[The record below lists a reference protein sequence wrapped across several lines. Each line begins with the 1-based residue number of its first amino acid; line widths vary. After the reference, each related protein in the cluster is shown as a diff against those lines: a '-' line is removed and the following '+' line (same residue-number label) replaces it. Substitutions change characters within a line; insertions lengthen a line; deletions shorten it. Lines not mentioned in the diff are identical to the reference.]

1 MATELKVMDV
11 SYLAAEDLSSDQY
24 KFVVLTSS
32 GTVRRPDSEL
42 EVPLGIL
49 QNDPASGEVAV
60 VRIHGI
66 SKLSASKALAIGTF
80 VKAEYV
86 SASDAGKGKRV
97 TANPE
102 YARGIVLEASGAED
116 DVASVLLIGPFFA
129 DSRCIYE
136 TFDVNPVCALKAGGA
151 SGGTAGNVNVMS
163 LGKNMFEYHIIGT
176 QTITAPSLTTGG
188 LLAGLDDANGDGVEY
203 TNGITADSP
212 VAFTVGTDAFF
223 FRCKFS
229 VADVSGAAECA
240 VGFRT
245 VEAYQAAIDDY
256 LNMACLNMQ
265 GGAINIETI
274 DDNNVTTTTDTTDTW
289 ADGETHTFEVRIAAN
304 RAVTYLIDGA
314 APSTTAAFSF
324 DATDVVI
331 PFFHFK
337 NGADA
342 AGNII
347 IQEWEVGLQ

>member
-1 MATELKVMDV
+1 MATELKLMDV

-24 KFVVLTSS
+24 RFVVLTSS
-32 GTVRRPDSEL
+32 GTVRRPDSAT
-42 EVPLGIL
+42 EVALGVL
-49 QNDPASGEVAV
+49 QNDPASGGVAV
-60 VRIHGI
+60 VRIQGI
-66 SKLSASKALAIGTF
+66 SKLRAGKSLAVGTF
-80 VKAEYV
+80 VAPEYV
-86 SASDAGKGKRV
+86 SATDAGKATRAVAG
-97 TANPE
+97 AP
-102 YARGIVLEASGAED
+102 YARGLVLEAAGAED
-116 DVASVLLIGPFFA
+116 DLASVLLTGLAFV
-129 DSRCIYE
+129 DSRNVYE
-136 TFDVNPVCALKAGGA
+136 TFKVNPVTALKGGGAAGGT
-151 SGGTAGNVNVMS
+151 GGNVNVMS
-163 LGKNMFEYHIIGT
+163 LGKNMFEYFIIGT

-212 VAFTVGTDAFF
+212 VAFTVGTDACF

-245 VEAYQAAIDDY
+245 AEAYQAAIDDY
-256 LNMACLNMQ
+256 NNMAVLNMQ

-274 DDNNVTTTTDTTDTW
+274 DDNAGTTTTDTTDTW
-289 ADGETHTFEVRIAAN
+289 ADGATHTFEVRVSAA

-314 APSTTAAFSF
+314 APTVTAAFSI
-324 DATDVVI
+324 DAGDTII

-337 NGADA
+337 NGVDA